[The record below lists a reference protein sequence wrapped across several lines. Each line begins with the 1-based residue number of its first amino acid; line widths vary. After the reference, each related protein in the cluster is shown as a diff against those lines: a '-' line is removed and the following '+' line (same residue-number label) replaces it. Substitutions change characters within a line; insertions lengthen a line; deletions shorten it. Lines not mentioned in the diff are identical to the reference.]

1 MLEQKRYAITDEA
14 EIQALVRDQGWA
26 TLVTGTPAGLAVS
39 HLPVVPESD
48 SLVVLGHLARADAD
62 LHELGRH
69 EVALVVQGPH
79 GYISPSWYT
88 GGPYVPTWNFVVA
101 HLYGRPEVLDA
112 DETYRVLDRTVD
124 HFERHRPSPWRL
136 DSVSGYAHRIAGGT
150 VGFRLRPDR
159 VVGKVK
165 LSQDKP
171 AGDVASVVAALDRDP
186 THANPALAEAMRRQ
200 HAVAQEQARPKG

>member
-14 EIQALVRDQGWA
+14 DIHALVRDHGWA

-39 HLPVVPESD
+39 HLPVVPETD

-88 GGPYVPTWNFVVA
+88 GGPYVPTWNFVVV
-101 HLYGRPEVLDA
+101 HLYGRPEVLDD

-124 HFERHRPSPWRL
+124 HLERDRPAPWRL

-150 VGFRLRPDR
+150 VAFRLRPDR
-159 VVGKVK
+159 VVGKTK

-171 AGDVASVVAALDRDP
+171 AADVASVIAALDRDP

-200 HAVAQEQARPKG
+200 HAAPPKG

>member
-1 MLEQKRYAITDEA
+1 MLEQKRHAITDEA
-14 EIQALVRDQGWA
+14 EVHALIRDHGWA
-26 TLVTGTPAGLAVS
+26 TLVTGTPGGLAVS
-39 HLPVVPESD
+39 HLPVVPDAD
-48 SLVVLGHLARADAD
+48 SLMVLGHLARADAD

-112 DETYRVLDRTVD
+112 DETYRVLDRTVE
-124 HFERHRPSPWRL
+124 HFERHRTVPWRL
-136 DSVSGYAHRIAGGT
+136 DSVSGYAHRIAGGA
-150 VGFRLRPDR
+150 VAFRLRPDR
-159 VVGKVK
+159 VVGKAK

-171 AGDVASVVAALDRDP
+171 AADVASVVAALDHDP
-186 THANPALAEAMRRQ
+186 AHANPALAEAMRRQ
-200 HAVAQEQARPKG
+200 QAAPPKG